1 MPDPGIGEIV
11 YLGVRMIERGASACN
26 IISFD
31 IIAGMPL
38 EHVQDYVTLSDC
50 YDLLNESLFGGKLR
64 GCVLTFEDRGQH
76 FGYYRERGF
85 IGRDGG
91 ERRDEICLNPRHFLA
106 NTGDLE
112 LLQTLV
118 HEQVHQWQFQFGR
131 PSLRTY
137 HNREWAEKMLSIG
150 LVPSDTGRPGGRMT
164 GQKMADYPDESGK
177 FMRIAR
183 ELLETKT
190 LVRWY
195 KEGVA
200 IRRAE
205 EYAAMPAAE
214 VPPVVAVLAAS
225 MSAETGADGTEARP
239 KPPSAAS
246 KVSYQCSGCK
256 ARAWGKP
263 GLSLICG
270 KCFDVGGEVVRME
283 INAVYLQE
291 KDRWVSAGQ

>member
-1 MPDPGIGEIV
+1 M
-11 YLGVRMIERGASACN
+11 
-26 IISFD
+26 
-31 IIAGMPL
+31 GMAL

-50 YDLLNESLFGGKLR
+50 YDLFNGALFGGQLR

-76 FGYYRERGF
+76 FGYYCENGF
-85 IGRDGG
+85 IDRDGNR
-91 ERRDEICLNPRHFLA
+91 RRDEICLNPRHFLA

-118 HEQVHQWQFQFGR
+118 HEQVHQWQFQFGK

-164 GQKMADYPDESGK
+164 GQKMADYPDERGT
-177 FMRIAR
+177 FLRVAR
-183 ELLETKT
+183 ELLSEKT

-200 IRRAE
+200 IRRAQ
-205 EYAAMPAAE
+205 EYAAMPLGE
-214 VPPVVAVLAAS
+214 LPPVVASLAES
-225 MSAETGADGTEARP
+225 MGGRTEAAAGDHPARP
-239 KPPSAAS
+239 PAAAS
-246 KVSYQCSGCK
+246 KVSYRCPECR

-270 KCFDVGGEVVRME
+270 KCFDAEGGIVRLEV
-283 INAVYLQE
+283 NAVYLQD
-291 KDRWVSAGQ
+291 KDRWVSATG